1 MRVKRLKKK
10 TNAVIMYF
18 VLKSLFIY
26 CLTSILIRS
35 FLMRVYNF
43 AAGPST
49 LPLPVLEQAQKELLD
64 FQNTGMS
71 IIEMSHRGKPF
82 MAVNAEA
89 NALLRELMNIPEDYS
104 VLFVQGGAT
113 QQFAAVPLNLLKN
126 GKADYILTG
135 NFASKAY
142 EEGQKYGDMAVAA
155 SSKEANYTFIPDM
168 KSIKFRDGID
178 YVHTTYNNTIFGTR
192 YTELPETDATLV
204 TDMSSCILSEDIDV
218 KKFGLIYA
226 GAQKN
231 IAPAG
236 LTIVIVRKDLLGNAS
251 PICPIMLNY
260 AIQDKNDSLYNTPP
274 CFPIYMALLVFRWLK
289 NLGGVKVMQQINE
302 EKAKMLY
309 DFIDN
314 SSLYTN
320 KVNPKDRSLM
330 NVPFVTGSEELD
342 AKFVAEATKA
352 GLVSLKGHRV
362 TGGMRASIY
371 NAMPIEGVKA
381 LIEFMKKFELEN
393 K

>member
-1 MRVKRLKKK
+1 
-10 TNAVIMYF
+10 
-18 VLKSLFIY
+18 
-26 CLTSILIRS
+26 
-35 FLMRVYNF
+35 MRVYNF

-64 FQNTGMS
+64 FNNTGMS
-71 IIEMSHRGKPF
+71 VIEMSHRSKTF
-82 MAVNAEA
+82 MAVNTEA
-89 NALLRELMNIPEDYS
+89 NQLLRELMNIPDNYS
-104 VLFVQGGAT
+104 VLFVQGGAS

-126 GKADYILTG
+126 GKADYIVTG

-142 EEGQKYGDMAVAA
+142 EEGVKYGDMAIAA
-155 SSKEANYTFIPDM
+155 SSKEANYTYIPDM
-168 KSIKFRDGID
+168 NSIKFRDGID

-192 YTELPETDATLV
+192 YTELPKTDATLV
-204 TDMSSCILSEDIDV
+204 TDMSSCILSEVVDV
-218 KKFGLIYA
+218 NKFGLIYA

-251 PICPIMLNY
+251 PICPTMLNY

-289 NLGGVKVMQQINE
+289 DLGGVPAMQQINE
-302 EKAKMLY
+302 EKAKLLY

-314 SSLYTN
+314 SSFYTN
-320 KVNPKDRSLM
+320 KVAVKDRSLM
-330 NVPFVTGSEELD
+330 NVPFVSPSEELD
-342 AKFVAEATKA
+342 AKFVAEATKS

-371 NAMPIEGVKA
+371 NAMPIEGIKA

>member
-1 MRVKRLKKK
+1 
-10 TNAVIMYF
+10 
-18 VLKSLFIY
+18 
-26 CLTSILIRS
+26 
-35 FLMRVYNF
+35 MRVYNF

-49 LPLPVLEQAQKELLD
+49 LPVSVLEEAQRELLD
-64 FQNTGMS
+64 YQGTGMS
-71 IIEMSHRGKPF
+71 IVEMSHRGKPF

-89 NALLRELMNIPEDYS
+89 NALLRELMNIPDDYS
-104 VLFVQGGAT
+104 VLFVQGGAS

-135 NFASKAY
+135 NFAQKAY
-142 EEGQKYGDMAVAA
+142 EEGVKYGDMAVAA
-155 SSKEANYTFIPDM
+155 SSKEDKYTYIPDM
-168 KSIKFRDGID
+168 KSVKFRDGID

-192 YTELPETDATLV
+192 YTELPETSATLV
-204 TDMSSCILSEDIDV
+204 TDMSSCILSEEVDV

-251 PICPIMLNY
+251 PICPTMLNY

-274 CFPIYMALLVFRWLK
+274 CFPLYMSMLVFRWLK
-289 NLGGVKVMQQINE
+289 KMGGVKVIQKINE
-302 EKAKMLY
+302 EQAAMLY

-314 SSLYTN
+314 SSFYTN
-320 KVNPKDRSLM
+320 KVNKKDRSIM
-330 NVPFVTGSEELD
+330 NVPFVSPSEELD

-371 NAMPIEGVKA
+371 NAMPVEGVKA
-381 LIEFMKKFELEN
+381 LIDFMKKFEMEN

>member
-1 MRVKRLKKK
+1 
-10 TNAVIMYF
+10 
-18 VLKSLFIY
+18 
-26 CLTSILIRS
+26 
-35 FLMRVYNF
+35 
-43 AAGPST
+43 
-49 LPLPVLEQAQKELLD
+49 LEQAQKELLD
-64 FQNTGMS
+64 YQGTGMS
-71 IIEMSHRGKPF
+71 IVEMSHRGKPF

-89 NALLRELMNIPEDYS
+89 NQLLRELMNIPDDYS
-104 VLFVQGGAT
+104 VLFVQGGAS

-135 NFASKAY
+135 NFAQKAY
-142 EEGQKYGDMAVAA
+142 EEGLKYGDMAVAG
-155 SSKEANYTFIPDM
+155 SSKEDKYTYIPDM
-168 KSIKFRDGID
+168 KSISFRDGID
-178 YVHTTYNNTIFGTR
+178 YVHTTYNNTIYGTR
-192 YTELPETDATLV
+192 YTELPKTDATLV
-204 TDMSSCILSEDIDV
+204 TDMSSCILSEEVDV

-251 PICPIMLNY
+251 PICPTMLNY

-274 CFPIYMALLVFRWLK
+274 CFPIYMSLLVFRWLK
-289 NLGGVKVMQQINE
+289 NLGGVKAIQQINE
-302 EKAKMLY
+302 QKAAMLY

-314 SSLYTN
+314 SSFYKN
-320 KVNPKDRSLM
+320 KVAKKDRSIM
-330 NVPFVTGSEELD
+330 NVPFVSPSEELD

-381 LIEFMKKFELEN
+381 LIDFMKKFEMEN

>member
-1 MRVKRLKKK
+1 
-10 TNAVIMYF
+10 
-18 VLKSLFIY
+18 
-26 CLTSILIRS
+26 
-35 FLMRVYNF
+35 MRVYNF

-71 IIEMSHRGKPF
+71 IVEMSHRGKPF

-89 NALLRELMNIPEDYS
+89 NALLRELMNIPENYS
-104 VLFVQGGAT
+104 VLFVQGGAS

-142 EEGQKYGDMAVAA
+142 EEGLKYGDMAIAA
-155 SSKEANYTFIPDM
+155 SSKESNYTYIPDM
-168 KSIKFRDGID
+168 KKISFREGID

-192 YTELPETDATLV
+192 YTELPSTDALLV
-204 TDMSSCILSEDIDV
+204 SDMSSCILSEEVDV
-218 KKFGLIYA
+218 SKFGLIYA

-236 LTIVIVRKDLLGNAS
+236 LTIVIVRKNLLGNAS
-251 PICPIMLNY
+251 KICPTMLDY

-274 CFPIYMALLVFRWLK
+274 CFPIYVSLLVFRWLK
-289 NLGGVKVMQQINE
+289 ALGGVKVMQQINE
-302 EKAKMLY
+302 EKAKLLY

-320 KVNPKDRSLM
+320 KVNPKDRSIM
-330 NVPFVTGSEELD
+330 NVPFVTGCDELD
-342 AKFVAEATKA
+342 AKFVSEATKA

-381 LIEFMKKFELEN
+381 LIEFMKKFEMEN